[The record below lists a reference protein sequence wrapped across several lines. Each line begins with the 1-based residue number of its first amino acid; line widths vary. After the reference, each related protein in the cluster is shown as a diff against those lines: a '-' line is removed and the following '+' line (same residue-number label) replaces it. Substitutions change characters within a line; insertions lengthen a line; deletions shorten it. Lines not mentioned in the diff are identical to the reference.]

1 MAQNILDLSL
11 ADFRATIDEM
21 QANGSNTDE
30 IVRQYRAQNSVFA
43 PINNAADAYQR
54 DLAGAGRRPVLG
66 GLLSKEIGTTGM
78 DALRSIDF
86 EGMGGLL
93 GMGQAIGQ
101 TLDAP
106 AAAAQGLIPQADMSA
121 EALGT
126 AGLAMGAGGAV
137 RRPAG
142 SLGMGGRADELRR
155 QANMQRFGYDPND
168 IADAPAPSQSGGFDN
183 YLAAVNPGGRRI
195 PAEDRPNL
203 GMGDMYGMLPRGAR
217 QVSERDGVKFYQT
230 KDGATYATAF
240 NPDVG
245 EMDVVGFSMPGGDST
260 ELAVVSE
267 MQGRGIGGEL
277 QYLARSQDPYA
288 QTGGLTEAG
297 EGSLRRTY
305 ERLRDDGIVSA
316 NSSAS
321 GGLLGAGLS
330 EAQRVARDV
339 LEMRAAGR
347 AGEVTDDMMARADP
361 QYMYDNTPL
370 DMSVGARMQR
380 KEAMGADPLTEF
392 YHGTAGGGFVD
403 TTDINAFDPSR
414 VGDRWNADSRG
425 FSITSSPQDAN
436 YYAKP
441 NDPGYGLEGLRN
453 DNLRGGMVYPLD
465 DLSSKPYNIKP
476 KDSYE
481 GTIGTWDN
489 RPENTYS
496 KMDAAGAD
504 SARIY
509 SDGVEMRVVMDPRN
523 LRSRFARFDPEF
535 SHLSNLSAANASPTA
550 GLLASG
556 AQEQDKPL
564 PFMELLRGLL
574 R

>member
-1 MAQNILDLSL
+1 M
-11 ADFRATIDEM
+11 
-21 QANGSNTDE
+21 
-30 IVRQYRAQNSVFA
+30 
-43 PINNAADAYQR
+43 
-54 DLAGAGRRPVLG
+54 
-66 GLLSKEIGTTGM
+66 
-78 DALRSIDF
+78 
-86 EGMGGLL
+86 
-93 GMGQAIGQ
+93 
-101 TLDAP
+101 
-106 AAAAQGLIPQADMSA
+106 
-121 EALGT
+121 
-126 AGLAMGAGGAV
+126 
-137 RRPAG
+137 
-142 SLGMGGRADELRR
+142 
-155 QANMQRFGYDPND
+155 
-168 IADAPAPSQSGGFDN
+168 
-183 YLAAVNPGGRRI
+183 
-195 PAEDRPNL
+195 
-203 GMGDMYGMLPRGAR
+203 
-217 QVSERDGVKFYQT
+217 
-230 KDGATYATAF
+230 
-240 NPDVG
+240 
-245 EMDVVGFSMPGGDST
+245 
-260 ELAVVSE
+260 
-267 MQGRGIGGEL
+267 
-277 QYLARSQDPYA
+277 
-288 QTGGLTEAG
+288 
-297 EGSLRRTY
+297 
-305 ERLRDDGIVSA
+305 SA